1 VIEGSMTIY
10 RAAKRLKIC
19 HPTAKFIVKNYRLA
33 HNLPRPTATAPAG
46 KANASGAPSGSSK
59 I

>member
-1 VIEGSMTIY
+1 MTIY

-33 HNLPRPTATAPAG
+33 NHIVSSSPPNHKGNAG
-46 KANASGAPSGSSK
+46 KG
-59 I
+59 

>member
-1 VIEGSMTIY
+1 MENKMTIY

-19 HPTAKFIVKNYRLA
+19 HPTAKFIVKNYKRINNIPLK
-33 HNLPRPTATAPAG
+33 RE
-46 KANASGAPSGSSK
+46 